1 MQHQKQRGLTF
12 FGLLIVGIMVA
23 YAGVILAQVLP
34 TYIEYMAVQKA
45 VQKASDGT
53 TVAEVRGTFDKAASI
68 DNITTI
74 SGKDLDIGKQGS
86 HTLEEV
92 GHGFEV
98 TRERIRQ
105 IEAKALRKLKH
116 PSRSRKMRSFLDQ

>member
-1 MQHQKQRGLTF
+1 MRMQHQKQRGLTF

-86 HTLEEV
+86 RVVVSFAYVREIHLV
-92 GHGFEV
+92 GPAHLVMKYEGSSE
-98 TRERIRQ
+98 
-105 IEAKALRKLKH
+105 
-116 PSRSRKMRSFLDQ
+116 